1 MVATS
6 YKNNE
11 DFALAIAKQA
21 GAKRIISKERTEHN
35 SCSIV
40 CAYTSKSLEFA
51 YRAIRAATSLIEE
64 MNPACVLDVSDNYA
78 ESPLKHV
85 NGSAESS
92 AIAIR
97 DTSFDDT
104 ITDNYGTE
112 VYICTADTPALGIAV
127 ITVILESE

>member
-1 MVATS
+1 MAATS
-6 YKNNE
+6 YKDNE

-21 GAKRIISKERTEHN
+21 GAKRIISKERTEFD

-51 YRAIRAATSLIEE
+51 HRAIRATISLIKE
-64 MNPACVLDVSDNYA
+64 MNPACILDVSDNYA
-78 ESPLKHV
+78 ESPLKHA

-97 DTSFDDT
+97 DTSFDNT

-127 ITVILESE
+127 ITVMLKGK